1 MKPVVDARMKPVTD
15 APLTLAGPR
24 VLATIT
30 PSGNTV
36 VEAVTQALLRAR
48 PDVLPIFSRIAVHG
62 ASDAFADRYD
72 LEGMLRAAELLGH
85 AKPDVIVWNGS
96 KGGMIGLDHDRD
108 LVARITGETGV
119 SATTSALALEA
130 RLSVSGPVRLGL
142 VTPYAAGYQA
152 RLVAAFQARGWQ
164 VGAES
169 HLGLTDNLSYAAVPL
184 PTIRAQCEEVAARC
198 DVILAWCTNY
208 PAAALGAEVAG
219 RPLWDSTALGVEAG
233 LALIPA

>member
-1 MKPVVDARMKPVTD
+1 MILP
-15 APLTLAGPR
+15 GPR

-36 VEAVTQALLRAR
+36 VEAVTQAMLRAR

-62 ASDAFADRYD
+62 TSDAFADRYD
-72 LEGMLRAAELLGH
+72 LEGMLRAAELLAH

-96 KGGMIGLDHDRD
+96 KGGVIGLDHDRD
-108 LVARITGETGV
+108 LVARITAATGV
-119 SATTSALALEA
+119 AATTSALALEA
-130 RLSVSGPVRLGL
+130 RLAAAGPVRLGL

-152 RLVAAFQARGWQ
+152 RLVAAFEARGWR

-184 PTIRAQCEEVAARC
+184 ATIRAQCEALAPRC
-198 DVILAWCTNY
+198 DVLLGWCTNC
-208 PAAALGAEVAG
+208 PVAALGDSVAG
-219 RPLWDSTALGVEAG
+219 RPLWDATALGVEAA
-233 LALIPA
+233 LAMMGR

>member
-1 MKPVVDARMKPVTD
+1 MN
-15 APLTLAGPR
+15 LAGPR

-36 VEAVTQALLRAR
+36 VEAVTQAMLRAR

-62 ASDAFADRYD
+62 TSDAFADRYD

-108 LVARITGETGV
+108 LVARITAATGV
-119 SATTSALALEA
+119 AATTSALALEA
-130 RLSVSGPVRLGL
+130 RLAAAGPVRLGL
-142 VTPYAAGYQA
+142 VTPYADHYQA
-152 RLVAAFQARGWQ
+152 RLVAAFEARGWR

-169 HLGLTDNLSYAAVPL
+169 HLGLTDNLSYAAVPIE
-184 PTIRAQCEEVAARC
+184 TIRAQCEAVAPGC
-198 DVILAWCTNY
+198 DVLLGWCTNC
-208 PAAALGAEVAG
+208 PVAALGDSVAG
-219 RPLWDSTALGVEAG
+219 RPLWDATALGVTG
-233 LALIPA
+233 ALEMIGA